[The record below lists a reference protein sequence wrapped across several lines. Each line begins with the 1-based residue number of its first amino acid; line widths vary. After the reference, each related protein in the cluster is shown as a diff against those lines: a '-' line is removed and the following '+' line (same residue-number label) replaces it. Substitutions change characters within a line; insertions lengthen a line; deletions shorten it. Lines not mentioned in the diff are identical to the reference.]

1 VQRKFLLLV
10 NPVSGRKN
18 GELHA
23 VLVSN
28 RLESEGFEV
37 KVLLTSA
44 DPEFKDKVRNEWDES
59 ITDLIAMGG
68 DGTLNLA
75 VNILHNKKVHLNII
89 ANGNGNDFVKN
100 INLGKSFEE
109 QLETIVSGELL
120 TIDVGMCNDQL
131 FLNGLGLGFD
141 GQIAY
146 DNLNRKSIFSGHAK
160 YYSQVLRI
168 LATYI
173 PQKIMYS
180 IDGEVSSDHIILL
193 MVANGTTFGGGFKLT
208 PDANVSDGQ
217 LDICLIRQI
226 APLRRFWE
234 VLKLTKGTHGVLEAV
249 DITTGKEVFIK
260 GNETIKAQI
269 DGEFFGAPPYHIKVL
284 PNHLKVRVRV

>member
-1 VQRKFLLLV
+1 MQRKFLLLV

-18 GELHA
+18 GELRA
-23 VLVSN
+23 LKVSK

-37 KVLLTSA
+37 NVILTSA
-44 DPEFKDKVRNEWDES
+44 EPTFKDKVRNEWDQS

-75 VNILHNKKVHLNII
+75 VNILHNKTAHLNII

-100 INLGKSFEE
+100 LNLGKSFEE

-120 TIDVGMCNDQL
+120 NIDVGICNDQL

-146 DNLNRKSIFSGHAK
+146 DNLNRKSIFSGHTK
-160 YYSQVLRI
+160 YYAQVLRI
-168 LATYI
+168 LATYV

-180 IDGEVSSDHIILL
+180 IDGEVSSDHIILM

-226 APLRRFWE
+226 PPLRRFWE

-249 DITTGKEVFIK
+249 DITKAKEVFIK

-269 DGEFFGAPPYHIKVL
+269 DGESFGAPPYHIKVL
-284 PNHLKVRVRV
+284 SNHLKVRVRV

>member
-1 VQRKFLLLV
+1 MQRKFLLLV

-18 GELHA
+18 GELRA
-23 VLVSN
+23 VIVSN

-75 VNILHNKKVHLNII
+75 VNILYNKKVHLNII

-100 INLGKSFEE
+100 INIGKSFEE

-120 TIDVGMCNDQL
+120 NIDVGMCNDQL

-141 GQIAY
+141 GQIVY
-146 DNLNRKSIFSGHAK
+146 DNINRKSIFSGHTK
-160 YYSQVLRI
+160 YYAQVLRI
-168 LATYI
+168 LATFI

-180 IDGEVSSDHIILL
+180 IDGEVSSDHIILM

-208 PDANVSDGQ
+208 PDAKVSDGQ
-217 LDICLIRQI
+217 LAICLIRQI

-269 DGEFFGAPPYHIKVL
+269 DGEYFGAPPYHIKVL
-284 PNHLKVRVRV
+284 PNHLEVRVKV